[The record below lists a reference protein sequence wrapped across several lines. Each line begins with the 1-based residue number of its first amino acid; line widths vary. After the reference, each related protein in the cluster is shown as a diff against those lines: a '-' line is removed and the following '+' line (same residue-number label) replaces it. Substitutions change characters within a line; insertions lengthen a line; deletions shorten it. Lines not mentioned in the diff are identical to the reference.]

1 MQFIL
6 YIRRNMKV
14 EKGSFYNGLEW
25 LMDFFLT
32 SFTMLLFS
40 FYPKSNPLL
49 LKNTN
54 FEVVMC
60 TQFLSKSSVP
70 YTVGSAFS
78 IAMYH
83 SLDLAQLWFG
93 ENFFRYGCP
102 KFWVFWGPC
111 VNYISV
117 GAAMARNSGNPT
129 W

>member
-1 MQFIL
+1 
-6 YIRRNMKV
+6 MKV

-78 IAMYH
+78 IVA
-83 SLDLAQLWFG
+83 
-93 ENFFRYGCP
+93 
-102 KFWVFWGPC
+102 
-111 VNYISV
+111 
-117 GAAMARNSGNPT
+117 
-129 W
+129 